1 MDKVGDVIKII
12 EMEGEP
18 DYSGREGIITCIDDI
33 GQLHGTWGGLGVI
46 PEVDEYVNLASK
58 QQESS

>member
-46 PEVDEYVNLASK
+46 PEVDAYVNLASI

>member
-18 DYSGREGIITCIDDI
+18 EYSGREGIITCIDDI

-46 PEVDEYVNLASK
+46 PEVDEYVNLTSK
-58 QQESS
+58 QQGSS